1 VLYEKRRNSII
12 SRRLYSIEREIKFKL
27 ASISCGLGVGL
38 GQLLLVWSN
47 KRDAPWHWRRLFLC
61 PLLHNHW
68 HESQDDPYYS
78 SWRPYLRFSCVYL
91 LTLVPVFMLLLT
103 TRYANNQIMLNCI
116 PSSALSNYPC
126 DQLLTSYNIVLE
138 CVHRQDRRRPSPPG
152 SFCPGNICIKVEA
165 WISVP
170 YFQRVLLIHHRCTSI
185 VVSCKMSA

>member
-1 VLYEKRRNSII
+1 MHH
-12 SRRLYSIEREIKFKL
+12 ER
-27 ASISCGLGVGL
+27 
-38 GQLLLVWSN
+38 
-47 KRDAPWHWRRLFLC
+47 WRRLFLLAT
-61 PLLHNHW
+61 PTAPQPPAREPWIIPTIHHEDHIFDSAVFIYWHW
-68 HESQDDPYYS
+68 YQCYVVVD
-78 SWRPYLRFSCVYL
+78 
-91 LTLVPVFMLLLT
+91 T